1 MAELIQ
7 KVYAQALFDAA
18 VEENLLEETKNEL
31 DTLSSVFSEQPLFL
45 TLLSSPAVTREE
57 KAQMLKETISGKVEP
72 ILYNFLRI
80 LADEQRAGFFPQ
92 IQQAFTALYRD
103 YHNILPV
110 TAVTAVPMTGQQIEK
125 LSARLSAL
133 SGKNVLLQNKVDA
146 SLIGGVLLQYDG
158 HELDGSVREQLDSLR
173 RNLTR
178 IVL

>member
-1 MAELIQ
+1 
-7 KVYAQALFDAA
+7 
-18 VEENLLEETKNEL
+18 
-31 DTLSSVFSEQPLFL
+31 
-45 TLLSSPAVTREE
+45 
-57 KAQMLKETISGKVEP
+57 
-72 ILYNFLRI
+72 
-80 LADEQRAGFFPQ
+80 
-92 IQQAFTALYRD
+92 
-103 YHNILPV
+103 
-110 TAVTAVPMTGQQIEK
+110 MTGQQIEK